1 MKDKNTQQK
10 NCIVLDFD
18 GTLFYNPSKNFSID
32 IAPHNII
39 DAKRF
44 FSHLFLH
51 TEITIDKN
59 SDFVLITGRP
69 ERQKPFILELL
80 RQKGYKFTQA
90 YFRTLDTSLTPI
102 NEQAFLKYYREGKVN
117 IISHIRERSHYD
129 NIYVFE
135 DDQELCYM
143 LHQVGFKVFQVV
155 LYSPLFKNAIEL
167 IPYSFVPYPYIKL
180 QRRGNILWE
189 RQ

>member
-1 MKDKNTQQK
+1 MKDKKIQRK

-18 GTLFYNPSKNFSID
+18 GTLFYNPANNFSIN

-44 FSHLFLH
+44 FPHNFLH
-51 TEITIDKN
+51 TEIIIDN
-59 SDFVLITGRP
+59 STDFILITGRP

-90 YFRTLDTSLTPI
+90 YFRTLDTSLAPI
-102 NEQAFLKYYREGKVN
+102 NERTFLKYYREGKVN
-117 IISHIRERSHYD
+117 LISQIRERFNYD
-129 NIYVFE
+129 NIYIFE

-143 LHQVGFKVFQVV
+143 LHQVGFKIFQVV

-167 IPYSFVPYPYIKL
+167 IAYSFVPYPYIEL
-180 QRRGNILWE
+180 QKRGNILWE